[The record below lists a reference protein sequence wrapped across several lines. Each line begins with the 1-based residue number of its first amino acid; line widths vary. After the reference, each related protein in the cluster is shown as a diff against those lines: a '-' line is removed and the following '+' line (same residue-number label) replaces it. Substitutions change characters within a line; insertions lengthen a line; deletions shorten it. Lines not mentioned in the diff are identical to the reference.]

1 MEIKTVKVDKIKL
14 EKVIKRLSNLTRTKV
29 LPILYN
35 FCVFIDN
42 NQMEIKATNLQVF
55 GSGKLECES
64 IDKFSFCIDAAKL
77 NAVVNNAEGIINFNY
92 DEKKHSTVIKYG
104 HSTHKF
110 GTEEAQDFPPPEEIK
125 GGKSLKEP
133 NLVKI
138 FKRSLHA
145 VCTEE
150 LRANMAGIIISKDS
164 IRATDGFR
172 AILNYVK
179 EGVETERGTI
189 IVPREMT
196 NTIAGLIESDIEII
210 YNETDIK
217 VIAGEF
223 EFQSKLIDDT
233 PPQLENVIPAEFK
246 CRYIMKTEEFKKA
259 LRSVMISAMEII
271 RKTKL
276 SFGENNTLTISTDN
290 SEIGA
295 ESTDQIGY
303 ELIVE
308 DGQPTPDLPIEVAF
322 NCDYL
327 LDMLSIIETDTIE
340 LKSPVQGQAHIVT
353 TEDFK
358 YLVMPQR
365 L

>member
-1 MEIKTVKVDKIKL
+1 MEIKTVKVDKTKL

-29 LPILYN
+29 LPILCN
-35 FCVFIDN
+35 FCIFIDN
-42 NQMEIKATNLQVF
+42 NQMEIRATNLQVF

-64 IDKFSFCIDAAKL
+64 TDKFSFCIDAVKL
-77 NAVVNNAEGIINFNY
+77 AAVVSIADGILNINY
-92 DEKKHSTVIKYG
+92 DEKKHSAVIKYG
-104 HSTHKF
+104 HSIHKF
-110 GTEEAQDFPPPEEIK
+110 GTESAEDFVAEEKIE
-125 GGKSLKEP
+125 GKSLKEP